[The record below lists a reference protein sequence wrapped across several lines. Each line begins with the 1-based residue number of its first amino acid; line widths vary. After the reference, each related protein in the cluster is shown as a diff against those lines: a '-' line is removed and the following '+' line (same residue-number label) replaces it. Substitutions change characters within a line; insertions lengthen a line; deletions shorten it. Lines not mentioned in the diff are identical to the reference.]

1 MTNIRHRSK
10 YGKSNRRQ
18 KLPTIGQIWA
28 TLSNNLVTVSN
39 PGSMLREQEA
49 VNFAASGGSLAPF
62 VDLPLTALIHLT
74 TKN

>member
-1 MTNIRHRSK
+1 M
-10 YGKSNRRQ
+10 
-18 KLPTIGQIWA
+18 
-28 TLSNNLVTVSN
+28 SNNLVTVSN